1 MPTKCSWS
9 HTNPVGNTFSSGK
22 CQKCL
27 KQTASP
33 HTSICRSVT
42 LSKKMQEFAASYA
55 EAAPHHIQ
63 EAEEKASKE
72 SWKSPISFKEW
83 MDMDYERRWKRYRDL

>member
-1 MPTKCSWS
+1 MLVEPYKSRWKYFLLWEMPEMFKANCFT
-9 HTNPVGNTFSSGK
+9 TY
-22 CQKCL
+22 QYM
-27 KQTASP
+27 Q
-33 HTSICRSVT
+33 ICDFI
-42 LSKKMQEFAASYA
+42 KKMQKFTASYA

-63 EAEEKASKE
+63 EAEEKAPKE